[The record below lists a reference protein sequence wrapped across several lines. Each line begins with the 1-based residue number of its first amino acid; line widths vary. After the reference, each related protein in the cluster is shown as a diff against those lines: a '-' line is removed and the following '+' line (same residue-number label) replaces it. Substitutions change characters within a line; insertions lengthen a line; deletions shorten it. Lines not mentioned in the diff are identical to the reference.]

1 MHLGGIGEWEGGWG
15 AGSSNFEKIYEVY
28 LQGDTIF
35 KREISYLCSW

>member
-1 MHLGGIGEWEGGWG
+1 MHLLGDRGVGEGRG
-15 AGSSNFEKIYEVY
+15 AGGSNFEKIYEVY

>member
-1 MHLGGIGEWEGGWG
+1 MHLGGRGVGGGG

>member
-1 MHLGGIGEWEGGWG
+1 MTLGGIEGSGGVG
-15 AGSSNFEKIYEVY
+15 AGGSKFEKIYEVY

>member
-1 MHLGGIGEWEGGWG
+1 MHLGGIGGIGGVG
-15 AGSSNFEKIYEVY
+15 AGGNNFEKIYEVY